1 VTTHA
6 IIENFLLSWAIF
18 ITKEKL
24 VSYEGPLDPTCF
36 VLFCLHISFFIP
48 ALSKV
53 LTCEIAPTGGDILVF
68 GRSIKSDANAIRRM
82 VGVCK
87 QDDYLWPNLSAKEH
101 LDLFAGLRGV
111 DPSVHEATVQK
122 WLESVDLDSVQH
134 QHSSQFSGG
143 MKRRLSLAMST
154 IGSRALIVLD
164 EPTTGNYIIANE
176 YWMIVV
182 NLNINT
188 ISCIDTHTR
197 RYGPSE
203 STFCVEAY

>member
-1 VTTHA
+1 MIVPRLSL
-6 IIENFLLSWAIF
+6 NFVLQYTYYKS
-18 ITKEKL
+18 
-24 VSYEGPLDPTCF
+24 
-36 VLFCLHISFFIP
+36 LFCLL

-53 LTCEIAPTGGDILVF
+53 LTCEAAPTGGDILVF

-111 DPSVHEATVQK
+111 DPITHEATVQK

-164 EPTTGNYIIANE
+164 EPTTGKCCNHRHITLVFIA
-176 YWMIVV
+176 I
-182 NLNINT
+182 
-188 ISCIDTHTR
+188 
-197 RYGPSE
+197 
-203 STFCVEAY
+203 

>member
-1 VTTHA
+1 M
-6 IIENFLLSWAIF
+6 
-18 ITKEKL
+18 
-24 VSYEGPLDPTCF
+24 
-36 VLFCLHISFFIP
+36 
-48 ALSKV
+48 SKV
-53 LTCEIAPTGGDILVF
+53 LTCEVAPTDGDILVF

-101 LDLFAGLRGV
+101 LDLFAGLRGI
-111 DPSVHEATVQK
+111 DPNIHEATVQK

-164 EPTTGNYIIANE
+164 EPTTGRCITTQSINFFIL
-176 YWMIVV
+176 

-188 ISCIDTHTR
+188 SRAR
-197 RYGPSE
+197 RYGSCE
-203 STFCVEAY
+203 SAICMETY